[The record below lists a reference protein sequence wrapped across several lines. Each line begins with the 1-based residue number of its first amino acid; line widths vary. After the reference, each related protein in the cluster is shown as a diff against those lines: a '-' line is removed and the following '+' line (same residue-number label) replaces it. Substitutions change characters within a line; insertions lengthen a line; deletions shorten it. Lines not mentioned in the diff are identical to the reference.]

1 MMSILQLKEKN
12 MLNFI
17 TYIPSLFFAI
27 FLSILVWVKGSKKEI
42 NRVFSMIILF
52 VAIWVFIT
60 LMADAVVITPP
71 NNIIWARMTIL
82 GPLLMLPTLLYFSLV
97 FPKRSK
103 KIPIWQ
109 LLLIFLPTFSLIPF
123 SLTSLNIVS
132 TTHQS
137 WGGEIQPG
145 PVYLLFDVY
154 FVFYLFICIFALNRK
169 YISSIGSTKGQLR
182 YILLGISITSMISIT
197 VSGILPIFGISRLSI
212 FGPPSALIF
221 LAFTAYAIIK
231 HRLLE
236 IRLIIS
242 RSLIYG
248 VLVGLVAFSFIFA
261 LSLSTQKFGDSKLSR
276 YSLSFLAAVI
286 IVFAL
291 DPLKR
296 LLSKSTDRIFY
307 KAKVDYNVLIQQ
319 ISEGLSVEIDIDR
332 IIENVSKALQSK
344 LKLRSVMIVLRQD
357 EVGKNQSFVTRTTA
371 GTKAQKFSIAA
382 NGTLV
387 RYIEKNRIS
396 ILEALERKIDDT
408 NDEHE
413 KAELVESRQEL
424 ESVGA
429 ALAAP
434 VVARGKMNALLLL
447 GPKLSGDSFGTEDI
461 RLIEVISP
469 QIASAIEKAKLY
481 DEVKSFSERMK
492 LKVEEATK
500 ELKERNISLLTLQRI
515 TKDITRS
522 LDFNIIVQNIA
533 DSLSTEL
540 GYLGGILVFLDD
552 DGRTA
557 RARAITQTVLT
568 KRAMKLLPKPF
579 DQFPSDLND
588 PSYNNMEAH
597 VLRTGKMMVTDKIHD
612 IVCPPLPR
620 LVADGMQKMLNVNTI
635 MVIPILSEEKVI
647 GVMEVGTRRISSE
660 VTQRDV
666 DTLQS
671 IADQLGII
679 YRNIRLFDQIRKAN
693 DELAEANTHL
703 KQLDQAKSE
712 FVSIASHQLRT
723 PMTGIMGYLSMM
735 TSGDFGKVKP
745 EHQKILQNLL
755 EESQRMIRLINL
767 FLNVS
772 KIEAGKFQINK
783 TEVHIENLVEREI
796 RELKKIATDKALKLN
811 YIPPKQAL
819 PTILADA
826 DKIQDVLLNLI
837 DNAIKYTAKGSVTVT
852 VEASPKEI
860 RVNVADTGIGIKP
873 EDAKELFNKFVRGP
887 QIAQI
892 HPDGSG
898 LGLFIAKSIIEG
910 HSGKIWVES
919 NGEGKGS
926 TFSFTVPLD
935 GGHHGTTVKI

>member
-1 MMSILQLKEKN
+1 MSFPLIIVLLVSSANLFLSFLVFRTNRNKPQN
-12 MLNFI
+12 
-17 TYIPSLFFAI
+17 LFFSLLALSI
-27 FLSILVWVKGSKKEI
+27 ALWSLVTFFEEENISRELIYIFIKFDFALSSLIVYSFVKFSIYFPDRYPIQIFYVRTIDLFAAFFFIISFSNLIVSGVDFTSEGIHFLSGPLYLS
-42 NRVFSMIILF
+42 FSTYFILF
-52 VAIWVFIT
+52 VLVGTVLLRRKISLLHGVKRAQTYYVFLGLLIS
-60 LMADAVVITPP
+60 A
-71 NNIIWARMTIL
+71 IL
-82 GPLLMLPTLLYFSLV
+82 GITTNLIIPQLIETSSIVPRLGIYGLIV
-97 FPKRSK
+97 F
-103 KIPIWQ
+103 
-109 LLLIFLPTFSLIPF
+109 LG
-123 SLTSLNIVS
+123 LTSL
-132 TTHQS
+132 
-137 WGGEIQPG
+137 
-145 PVYLLFDVY
+145 
-154 FVFYLFICIFALNRK
+154 
-169 YISSIGSTKGQLR
+169 
-182 YILLGISITSMISIT
+182 
-197 VSGILPIFGISRLSI
+197 
-212 FGPPSALIF
+212 
-221 LAFTAYAIIK
+221 AIIR

-236 IRLIIS
+236 IRVIIS

-248 VLVGLVAFSFIFA
+248 ILVGLVAFSFIFI
-261 LSLSTQKFGDSKLSR
+261 LSLSTQLFGDTKVSR
-276 YSLSFLAAVI
+276 YAVSFSLAVL
-286 IVFAL
+286 IVFGL

-296 LLSKSTDRIFY
+296 FLARSTDKIFF
-307 KAKVDYNVLIQQ
+307 KAKIDYNLLMQE

-332 IIENVSKALQSK
+332 IIENVSKSLQAK
-344 LKLRSVMIVLRQD
+344 LKLKSAMIVLRRD
-357 EVGKNQSFVTRTTA
+357 ENGTDQGFVTRTAVHPNTP
-371 GTKAQKFSIAA
+371 KVVIASDGA
-382 NGTLV
+382 LA
-387 RYIEKNRIS
+387 RYIEKNKIS

-408 NDEHE
+408 SDEHA
-413 KAELVESRQEL
+413 KAELEQSRQEL
-424 ESVGA
+424 EQSGA

-434 VVARGKMNALLLL
+434 IIAQGNVNALLIL
-447 GPKLSGDSFGTEDI
+447 GAKLSGDSFGTEDI

-481 DEVKSFSERMK
+481 DEVKSFSER
-492 LKVEEATK
+492 LKIKVDEATR
-500 ELKERNISLLTLQRI
+500 ELKDRNVSLLTLQRI

-522 LDFNIIVQNIA
+522 LDFNKIVQNIA

-552 DGRTA
+552 DGHTA
-557 RARAITQTVLT
+557 RARAITLTPVT
-568 KRAMKLLPKPF
+568 KRALKLLPKPF
-579 DQFPSDLND
+579 DQFPSDLSD
-588 PSYNNMEAH
+588 PTYKNMEAQ
-597 VLRTGKMMVTDKIHD
+597 VLRSGKIMVTGKIHD

-620 LVADGMQKMLNVNTI
+620 LLADAMQKMLNVNTI

-647 GVMEVGTRRISSE
+647 GVMEVGSQRKPDE
-660 VTQRDV
+660 VTQREI

-679 YRNIRLFDQIRKAN
+679 YRNIKLFEQIRKAN

-745 EHQKILQNLL
+745 EHQKILKNLL

-783 TEVHIENLVEREI
+783 TEVHIENLIEREI
-796 RELKKIATDKALKLN
+796 RELTKVATDKGLKLF
-811 YIPPKQAL
+811 YTAPKKPL
-819 PTILADA
+819 PVILGDA

-852 VEASPKEI
+852 VEAGPKEV

-873 EDAKELFNKFVRGP
+873 QDAKELFNKFVRGP

-898 LGLFIAKSIIEG
+898 LGLFIAKSIVEG

-926 TFSFTVPLD
+926 TFSFTIPLD